1 MNILNYA
8 VLSLLRSWKKQI
20 ALIVIYALVVGFY
33 ASVVFFTSSLKTETS
48 QTLQD
53 LPPLWV
59 QQLQGGRLVPMSV
72 DLQDSISK
80 IRGVKRVFPRYW
92 GYFFDD
98 ATGAVL
104 TVMGSDF
111 PNEEIGF
118 LDFNSNI
125 KNEIENNL
133 KNKVKSIDKNIFQN
147 GVLVGTG
154 ILETRQLQLGDFL
167 SLNDAN
173 GKKVSYEI
181 VGTFGAKSDLL
192 TKDLIILPIKETQKI
207 IGLKDSLCTDIAVE
221 IYNPE
226 EIENIGKKIDARFP
240 SLRVVTLAQLSSTY
254 QTLFSWRGGIFIYGS
269 LLSVLA
275 FLLLMWERASGLSSN
290 EKKEL
295 GILKAIGW
303 QINDVLFLKL
313 TEGMILSVTATLV
326 GIILAYIHVFVFNSP
341 ILKPFLVGWS
351 VLYPAYD
358 LQPFVSLGDILSIFS
373 LSVVPYLAATLF
385 PAWRGATTEAADAMR

>member
-8 VLSLLRSWKKQI
+8 VLSLLRSWQKQVS
-20 ALIVIYALVVGFY
+20 LIVIYALVVGFY

-48 QTLQD
+48 QTLED

-72 DLQDSISK
+72 SLQDSISK
-80 IRGVKRVFPRYW
+80 IRGIKKVFPRYW

-104 TVMGSDF
+104 TVMGTDF
-111 PNEEIGF
+111 PNKEIGF
-118 LDFNSNI
+118 LEFKEDYNQNKKE
-125 KNEIENNL
+125 KNN
-133 KNKVKSIDKNIFQN
+133 QN

-154 ILETRQLQLGDFL
+154 VLETRNLQLGDFL
-167 SLNDAN
+167 SLNDNN

-181 VGTFGAKSDLL
+181 VGSFGAKSDLL
-192 TKDLIILPIKETQKI
+192 TKDLIILPIKEAQKI
-207 IGLKDSLCTDIAVE
+207 IGLRSDSTHSLCTDIAVE

-313 TEGMILSVTATLV
+313 TEGAILSITATLL
-326 GIILAYIHVFVFNSP
+326 GIVLAYVHVFVFNSP
-341 ILKPFLVGWS
+341 ILKPFLIGWS

-373 LSVVPYLAATLF
+373 LSIVPYLAATLF

>member
-33 ASVVFFTSSLKTETS
+33 ASVVFFTSSLKTETL

-59 QQLQGGRLVPMSV
+59 QKLQGGRLIPMPIS
-72 DLQDSISK
+72 LQDSISK
-80 IRGVKRVFPRYW
+80 IRGIKKVFPRYW

-111 PNEEIGF
+111 PNEEIRF
-118 LDFNSNI
+118 LQFKENYNQNT
-125 KNEIENNL
+125 KNGI
-133 KNKVKSIDKNIFQN
+133 
-147 GVLVGTG
+147 LVGTG
-154 ILETRQLQLGDFL
+154 ILETRNLELGDFL

-173 GKKVSYEI
+173 GRKVSYEI
-181 VGTFGAKSDLL
+181 VGSFDAKSDLL
-192 TKDLIILPIKETQKI
+192 TKDLIILPIKEAQKI
-207 IGLKDSLCTDIAVE
+207 IGLKEEDLCTDIAVE

-226 EIENIGKKIDARFP
+226 EIENIGKKIHARFA

-275 FLLLMWERASGLSSN
+275 FLLLMWERASGLSSK

-303 QINDVLFLKL
+303 QVNDVLYLKL
-313 TEGMILSVTATLV
+313 TEGAILSITATLL
-326 GIILAYIHVFVFNSP
+326 GIVLAYIHVFVFNSP

-373 LSVVPYLAATLF
+373 LSVVPYLAASLF
-385 PAWRGATTEAADAMR
+385 PAWHGATTEAAEAMK

>member
-8 VLSLLRSWKKQI
+8 VLSLLRSWQKQV

-48 QTLQD
+48 QTLED

-72 DLQDSISK
+72 SLQDSISK
-80 IRGVKRVFPRYW
+80 IRGIKKVFPRYW

-118 LDFNSNI
+118 LDFKEDYNQ
-125 KNEIENNL
+125 KENNKEN
-133 KNKVKSIDKNIFQN
+133 KNK

-154 ILETRQLQLGDFL
+154 ILETRNLQLGDFL

-181 VGTFGAKSDLL
+181 VGSFGAKSDLL
-192 TKDLIILPIKETQKI
+192 TKDLIILPIKEAQKI
-207 IGLKDSLCTDIAVE
+207 IDLQDSLCTDIAVE

-240 SLRVVTLAQLSSTY
+240 SLRVVTLSQLASTY

-295 GILKAIGW
+295 GILKALGW
-303 QINDVLFLKL
+303 QINEVLFLKL
-313 TEGMILSVTATLV
+313 TEGAILSITATLL
-326 GIILAYIHVFVFNSP
+326 GIVLAYIHVFVFNSP

-358 LQPFVSLGDILSIFS
+358 LQPFVSFGDILSVFS

>member
-8 VLSLLRSWKKQI
+8 VLSLLRSWQKQVS
-20 ALIVIYALVVGFY
+20 LIVIYALVVGFY

-48 QTLQD
+48 ETLQD

-72 DLQDSISK
+72 SLQDSISK
-80 IRGVKRVFPRYW
+80 IRGIKKVFPRYW

-118 LDFNSNI
+118 LDFKEDYNKQENTIESESNGI
-125 KNEIENNL
+125 
-133 KNKVKSIDKNIFQN
+133 
-147 GVLVGTG
+147 LVGTG
-154 ILETRQLQLGDFL
+154 ILETRNLQLGDFL
-167 SLNDAN
+167 SLNDID

-181 VGTFGAKSDLL
+181 VGSFGAKSDLL
-192 TKDLIILPIKETQKI
+192 TKDLIILPIKEAQKI
-207 IGLKDSLCTDIAVE
+207 IGLQDSLCTDIAVE

-226 EIENIGKKIDARFP
+226 EIENIGKKIDTLFP
-240 SLRVVTLAQLSSTY
+240 SLRVVTLSQLSSTY

-313 TEGMILSVTATLV
+313 TEGAILSITATLL
-326 GIILAYIHVFVFNSP
+326 GIVLAYIHVFVFNSP

-358 LQPFVSLGDILSIFS
+358 LQSFISFGDILSIFS

>member
-8 VLSLLRSWKKQI
+8 VLSLLRSWQKQVS
-20 ALIVIYALVVGFY
+20 LIVIYALVVGFY

-72 DLQDSISK
+72 SLQDSISK
-80 IRGVKRVFPRYW
+80 IRGIKKVYPRYW

-118 LDFNSNI
+118 LQFKENYNQKENS
-125 KNEIENNL
+125 KENT
-133 KNKVKSIDKNIFQN
+133 KN

-154 ILETRQLQLGDFL
+154 ILETRNLQLGDFL
-167 SLNDAN
+167 SLNDIN

-181 VGTFGAKSDLL
+181 VGSFGAKSDLL
-192 TKDLIILPIKETQKI
+192 TKDLIILPIKESLKI
-207 IGLKDSLCTDIAVE
+207 IGLQDSLCTDIAVE

-226 EIENIGKKIDARFP
+226 EIDNIGKKIDTLFP

-313 TEGMILSVTATLV
+313 TEGAILSITATLL
-326 GIILAYIHVFVFNSP
+326 GIVLAYIHVFVFNSP

-358 LQPFVSLGDILSIFS
+358 LQPFVSFGDILSVFS
-373 LSVVPYLAATLF
+373 LSVVPYLTATLF

>member
-125 KNEIENNL
+125 KNEIGNNL
-133 KNKVKSIDKNIFQN
+133 KSKVKSIDKNIFQN

>member
-8 VLSLLRSWKKQI
+8 VLSLLRSWQKQVS
-20 ALIVIYALVVGFY
+20 LIVIYALVVGFY

-48 QTLQD
+48 QTLED

-59 QQLQGGRLVPMSV
+59 QQLKGGRLVPMSV
-72 DLQDSISK
+72 SLQDSISK
-80 IRGVKRVFPRYW
+80 IRGIKKVFPRYW

-118 LDFNSNI
+118 LEFKEDYNQ
-125 KNEIENNL
+125 
-133 KNKVKSIDKNIFQN
+133 KNKEGNNKN

-154 ILETRQLQLGDFL
+154 ILETRNLQLGDFL
-167 SLNDAN
+167 SLNDVN

-181 VGTFGAKSDLL
+181 VGSFGAKSDLL
-192 TKDLIILPIKETQKI
+192 TKDLIILPIKEAQKI
-207 IGLKDSLCTDIAVE
+207 IGLEDSICTDIAVE

-313 TEGMILSVTATLV
+313 TEGAILSITATLL
-326 GIILAYIHVFVFNSP
+326 GIILAYVHIFVFNSP

-358 LQPFVSLGDILSIFS
+358 LQPFVSLGDILSVFS

>member
-8 VLSLLRSWKKQI
+8 VLSLLRSWRKQV
-20 ALIVIYALVVGFY
+20 ALMVIYALVVGFY
-33 ASVVFFTSSLKTETS
+33 ASVVFFTSSLKTETAE
-48 QTLQD
+48 TLQD

-59 QQLQGGRLVPMSV
+59 QKLQGGRLVPMPTA
-72 DLQDSISK
+72 LQDSISK
-80 IRGVKRVFPRYW
+80 IRGVKKVFPRYW

-104 TVMGSDF
+104 TVMGTDF
-111 PNEEIGF
+111 PKAEMTF
-118 LDFNSNI
+118 LNFD
-125 KNEIENNL
+125 ENNSS
-133 KNKVKSIDKNIFQN
+133 KN

-173 GKKVSYEI
+173 GKKVSYQI
-181 VGTFGAKSDLL
+181 VGSFEATSDLL
-192 TKDLIILPIKETQKI
+192 TKDLIILPVKEAQKI
-207 IGLKDSLCTDIAVE
+207 IGLQDSLCTDIALQ

-313 TEGMILSVTATLV
+313 TEGAILSITATLL
-326 GIILAYIHVFVFNSP
+326 GIVLAYLHVFVFNSP
-341 ILKPFLVGWS
+341 LLKPFLVGWS

>member
-8 VLSLLRSWKKQI
+8 VLSLLRSWKKQL

-59 QQLQGGRLVPMSV
+59 QHLQGGRLVPMSV
-72 DLQDSISK
+72 SLQDSISK
-80 IRGVKRVFPRYW
+80 IRGIKKVFPRYW

-111 PNEEIGF
+111 PNKEIGF
-118 LDFNSNI
+118 LEFKDNYN
-125 KNEIENNL
+125 KQENNK
-133 KNKVKSIDKNIFQN
+133 KNTQN

-154 ILETRQLQLGDFL
+154 ILETRNLQLGDFL

-181 VGTFGAKSDLL
+181 VGAFGAKSDLL
-192 TKDLIILPIKETQKI
+192 TKDLIILPIKEAQKI
-207 IGLKDSLCTDIAVE
+207 IGLQDSLCTDIAVE

-240 SLRVVTLAQLSSTY
+240 SLRVVTLSQLSSTY

-313 TEGMILSVTATLV
+313 TEGAILSITATLL
-326 GIILAYIHVFVFNSP
+326 GIVLAYIHVFVFNSP

-358 LQPFVSLGDILSIFS
+358 LQPFVSLGDVLSIFS